1 MRNKIKQLL
10 KKEGGFTLVELL
22 AVLAILALIVG
33 IAVPMIGN
41 VVQKSQVKADD
52 AQIEL
57 IVDAA
62 RLYQVE
68 NKVENENAI
77 KISDLTKSG
86 HLENN
91 VIGTKVSDITID
103 GETTIE
109 ALKLK
114 TSKNEKTPVV
124 ETKP

>member
-33 IAVPMIGN
+33 IAIPMIGN
-41 VVQKSQVKADD
+41 VVQNSQVKADD

-62 RLYQVE
+62 QLRAIEKEADFKTVTSIDIDELVKDGFMEY
-68 NKVENENAI
+68 NEELEGGSVTITRDTNG
-77 KISDLTKSG
+77 KETYDLVK
-86 HLENN
+86 
-91 VIGTKVSDITID
+91 KQ
-103 GETTIE
+103 
-109 ALKLK
+109 
-114 TSKNEKTPVV
+114 
-124 ETKP
+124 